1 MKVQGGQASL
11 PAGELAPGS
20 GMLLAFDSRRSE
32 ARLAN
37 KCFRSAHARAHF
49 NNRAPSKGLL
59 QPHPAADPGPHTEF
73 LAHSRARTRS
83 LLRPRTCTHL
93 AGLTHAPTCAMRAGQ
108 MELTRGEVLHRA
120 WPIIL
125 ANATVPLLSLVDTAV
140 IGNTGSATDL
150 GAVALGGL
158 VFNFIHVG
166 LNFLRMSTTGFVS
179 QAAGASDS
187 QEVRSVFARSL
198 CVAALIG
205 LALVVLKQPA
215 AALSMGLLHGSDSVE
230 HSARGYVGVRLW
242 AAPAGL
248 CTHVVRGVL
257 IGLGH
262 SRSLLWLEACLNGV
276 NLALNLLFVA
286 GLRWGAFG
294 VALGTA
300 IAEWFGLGLALFLAS
315 AALRE
320 LPQAAPWSW
329 QGVFRARAL
338 RVLFQANIDI
348 LVRTLLLLFG
358 FAVFTDASAQFGDV
372 VLAANHVL
380 LQFISFC
387 AFFLDGYAN
396 VAESLVGS
404 ALGAGQRR
412 EFDQAVRRS
421 SELAAANAAVLA
433 LALFGFGPFII
444 RALTDLPA
452 VQAAAQAQL
461 PLAALYIALSVAAFQ
476 LDGIFIGATR
486 TRDMRNA
493 SIASCAVFVIAAQL
507 LTAHLGLGN
516 DGLWLAFLVFV
527 ITRAITLAAYY
538 PSLRR
543 SIPAAE
549 PRAARIG

>member
-1 MKVQGGQASL
+1 LGTVS
-11 PAGELAPGS
+11 
-20 GMLLAFDSRRSE
+20 
-32 ARLAN
+32 
-37 KCFRSAHARAHF
+37 
-49 NNRAPSKGLL
+49 
-59 QPHPAADPGPHTEF
+59 
-73 LAHSRARTRS
+73 
-83 LLRPRTCTHL
+83 
-93 AGLTHAPTCAMRAGQ
+93 CAMRAGQ
-108 MELTRGEVLHRA
+108 MTLELTRAEVLRRA

-140 IGNTGSATDL
+140 IGHTGSATDL

-179 QAAGASDS
+179 QASGAGDAH
-187 QEVRSVFARSL
+187 EVRAVFMRSL
-198 CVAALIG
+198 CIAAVIG
-205 LALVVLKQPA
+205 LVLLVLKQPVT
-215 AALSMGLLHGSDSVE
+215 ALSMQLLHGSDSVE
-230 HSARGYVGVRLW
+230 SSARAYVGVRLW

-262 SRSLLWLEACLNGV
+262 SRALLWLEGCLNGV

-286 GLRWGAFG
+286 GLGWGATG

-300 IAEWFGLGLALFLAS
+300 IAEWLGFVLALLLMR

-320 LPQAAPWSW
+320 LPEAKPWTW
-329 QGVFRARAL
+329 QGVFGASEL
-338 RVLFQANIDI
+338 RVLFQANADI

-358 FAVFTDASAQFGDV
+358 FAVFTDASAQFGDI

-412 EFDQAVRRS
+412 AFDLAVRRS
-421 SELAAANAAVLA
+421 SELAFGNAAVLA
-433 LALFGFGPFII
+433 LGLFGFGPLII

-493 SIASCAVFVIAAQL
+493 SIASCAVFVLAAHL
-507 LTAHLGLGN
+507 LTAQLGN
-516 DGLWLAFLVFV
+516 AGLWLAFLIFV
-527 ITRAITLAAYY
+527 IARALTLGAYY
-538 PSLRR
+538 PGLRR
-543 SIPAAE
+543 SIPE
-549 PRAARIG
+549 L